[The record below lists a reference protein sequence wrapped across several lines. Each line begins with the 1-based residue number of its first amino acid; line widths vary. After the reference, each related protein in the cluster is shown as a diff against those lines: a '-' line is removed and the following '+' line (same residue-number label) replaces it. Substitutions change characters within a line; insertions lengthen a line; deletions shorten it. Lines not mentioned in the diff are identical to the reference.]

1 MAKSHNKKRNI
12 GIIYEQIVHFVC
24 EQLMNNNEKTAKE
37 AINIIKECFKDN
49 TQLNKEYKLFKALV
63 TTKEVSDHLASR
75 IINEAK
81 NACNYHFDNKK
92 LEIEKSVLIK
102 KLNHNF
108 GKGVIFE
115 RNIQNYREYAT
126 IQTLLNEWR
135 KDSQDFDLTTQYEI
149 KLHESLTSKKEVVN
163 SNKKLPKV
171 DNLTFKLMN
180 EMFNK
185 KYNYLLNENQKQLID
200 AYTKSND
207 KLIIEKYSALKE
219 STLLLLNNYLDDCS
233 NSTITENFENVYKR
247 ISQLDVNIN
256 DKDNLHKFLTLAKLQ
271 EELSGEQ

>member
-12 GIIYEQIVHFVC
+12 GIIYEQIVHFIC
-24 EQLMNNNEKTAKE
+24 EQLMNSNEKTAKE
-37 AINIIKECFKDN
+37 AINIIKESFKEN

-63 TTKEVSDHLASR
+63 TTKEVTEHLASR

-81 NACNYHFDNKK
+81 NACNYHFDNRK

-102 KLNHNF
+102 KLNHKF

-115 RNIQNYREYAT
+115 KNIDNYREYAT

-135 KDSQDFDLTTQYEI
+135 KDSHDFELITQYEI
-149 KLHESLTSKKEVVN
+149 KLHESLTSRKKEVVVEN
-163 SNKKLPKV
+163 KLPKV

-185 KYNYLLNENQKQLID
+185 KYNYLLNENQKKLID
-200 AYTKSND
+200 AYTKSNTE
-207 KLIIEKYSALKE
+207 LITEKYAALKE
-219 STLLLLNNYLDDCS
+219 STLSLLNNYINDCT
-233 NSTITENFENVYKR
+233 NSTITENFENVYNK
-247 ISQLDVNIN
+247 INQLDVNIN
-256 DKDNLHKFLTLAKLQ
+256 NKDNLHKFLTLAKLN
-271 EELSGEQ
+271 EELSGE

>member
-37 AINIIKECFKDN
+37 AINIIKESFKEN

-63 TTKEVSDHLASR
+63 TTKEVTDHLASR

-81 NACNYHFDNKK
+81 NACNYHFDNRK

-102 KLNHNF
+102 KLNHKF

-115 RNIQNYREYAT
+115 KNINNYREYAT

-135 KDSQDFDLTTQYEI
+135 KDNHDFELITQYEI
-149 KLHESLTSKKEVVN
+149 KLHESLTSKKQEIVVEN
-163 SNKKLPKV
+163 KLPKV

-185 KYNYLLNENQKQLID
+185 KYNYLLNENQKKLID
-200 AYTKSND
+200 AYTKSNTE
-207 KLIIEKYSALKE
+207 LITEKYTALKE
-219 STLLLLNNYLDDCS
+219 NTLSLLNNYINNCT
-233 NSTITENFENVYKR
+233 NSTITENFENVYNKIR
-247 ISQLDVNIN
+247 QLDVNIN
-256 DKDNLHKFLTLAKLQ
+256 NKDNLHKFLTLAKLN
-271 EELSGEQ
+271 EELSGE